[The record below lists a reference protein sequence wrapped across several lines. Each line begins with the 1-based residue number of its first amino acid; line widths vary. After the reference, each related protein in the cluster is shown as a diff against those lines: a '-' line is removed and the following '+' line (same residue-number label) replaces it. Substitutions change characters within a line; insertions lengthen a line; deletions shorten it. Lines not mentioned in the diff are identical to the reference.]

1 MVLEDPAEHTLA
13 LALSRF
19 GEVVDEVAQA
29 LTPHKLCGYL
39 YELAG
44 AFSAFYEA
52 CPVLRSEGEVR
63 SSRLALAAA
72 TREVL
77 AQGLYLLGIEAPDRM

>member
-1 MVLEDPAEHTLA
+1 MTARTSA
-13 LALSRF
+13 SSAR
-19 GEVVDEVAQA
+19 VVAA
-29 LTPHKLCGYL
+29 WPSPFSTTKTGMPC
-39 YELAG
+39 
-44 AFSAFYEA
+44 SAFYED

-77 AQGLYLLGIEAPDRM
+77 AQGLHLLGIEAPDRM

>member
-1 MVLEDPAEHTLA
+1 M
-13 LALSRF
+13 
-19 GEVVDEVAQA
+19 VDEVART

-44 AFSAFYEA
+44 ALSAFYEA

-63 SSRLALAAA
+63 SSRLALVAA
-72 TREVL
+72 TRDVL
-77 AQGLYLLGIEAPDRM
+77 AQGLHLLGIKAPERM